1 MAIFKSKKTYI
12 KRYASGS
19 ADKKVT
25 FAPAVKATFNGS
37 AIKDGADKPK
47 PTIKSRP
54 VQPGTMSGGG
64 NATGTI
70 RYGEPDEKYIKLFT
84 DKKPEVV
91 RNKVVSGPGALR
103 PEPAPKPDLTNVKA
117 DEHVRP
123 VVDGKVMTYTPP
135 VPKVE
140 ETAEVKV
147 AAEKVSEPVQFTKSE
162 PAPKPEPVSKPVVK
176 TAIKPEKK
184 SETDKVIKEKVPKQ
198 PKPRKAKADMSGFF
212 SVAAKVA
219 LLIVLV
225 CGIGAVGYK
234 FAGEYSEKLAS
245 LNEALN
251 THYLPEDYIY
261 PETPEDVKS
270 VNDAAREAAY
280 NQAMANA
287 YVPSRSEV
295 PGLYKY
301 DYVKTCYLTFDDG
314 PSGPVTESILDTLKE
329 YNVPATFFV
338 VGKNAEAYPD
348 LLRRI
353 EAEGHSIGN
362 HSYSHDYEYMY
373 SGDPEFDS
381 ELNNCRNAINRIL
394 GKNYNNML
402 YRFPGGSFEV
412 YKKFYIYNIENLG
425 YQHVDWNSLTGD
437 SETESPDREYIMNA
451 LKESTNNGTKE
462 DIVVLLHDAGAKQ
475 ITADTLPEVIEYLKS
490 KNYVF
495 KAVKNSNF
503 SE

>member
-25 FAPAVKATFNGS
+25 FAPSVKATFNSS
-37 AIKDGADKPK
+37 AIKEGTEKPK
-47 PTIKSRP
+47 PTISSRP
-54 VQPGTMSGGG
+54 VQPGTMPGGG
-64 NATGTI
+64 NTTGTI

-84 DKKPEVV
+84 DKKPEVI
-91 RNKVVSGPGALR
+91 RNKVVSGPGVLR

-123 VVDGKVMTYTPP
+123 VVEGRVLTYTPP
-135 VPKVE
+135 VSEKKE
-140 ETAEVKV
+140 EAPVVQTTV
-147 AAEKVSEPVQFTKSE
+147 EKVSEPVASAKQE
-162 PAPKPEPVSKPVVK
+162 PLAKPETVVK
-176 TAIKPEKK
+176 PIVATAKKPEAEKI
-184 SETDKVIKEKVPKQ
+184 IKEKPIKQ
-198 PKPRKAKADMSGFF
+198 PKPPCPKADRSKIF

-219 LLIVLV
+219 VLVVLV

-234 FAGEYSEKLAS
+234 FAGEYSQKLAA

-261 PETPEDVKS
+261 PETPDDVKA

-280 NQAMANA
+280 NEAMANA

-295 PGLYKY
+295 PGLFKY

-314 PSGPVTESILDTLKE
+314 PSGPVTESILNTLKE

-338 VGKNAEAYPD
+338 VGKNAEAHPD

-373 SGDPEFDS
+373 SGDPEFDD
-381 ELNNCRNAINRIL
+381 ELYSCRNAINRIL
-394 GKNYNNML
+394 GKPYNNML

-412 YKKFYIYNIENLG
+412 YKKFYIYNIESLG
-425 YQHVDWNSLTGD
+425 YQHVDWNALTGD
-437 SETESPDREYIMNA
+437 SETENPDREYIMNA

-503 SE
+503 VE

>member
-12 KRYASGS
+12 KRYASAS

-25 FAPAVKATFNGS
+25 FAPSVRASFNGS
-37 AIKDGADKPK
+37 AVKEGVDKPK
-47 PTIKSRP
+47 PTINSRS
-54 VQPGTMSGGG
+54 VQPGTMSERG
-64 NATGTI
+64 NTTGTI
-70 RYGEPDEKYIKLFT
+70 RYGEPDEKYISLFT
-84 DKKPEVV
+84 DKKPQVV
-91 RNKVVSGPGALR
+91 RNEVVSGPGAVR
-103 PEPAPKPDLTNVKA
+103 PQPAPKPDLSQVKA
-117 DEHVRP
+117 NEYVRP
-123 VVDGKVMTYTPP
+123 VVDGRVVSYTKQEQMT
-135 VPKVE
+135 
-140 ETAEVKV
+140 EVKEPAV
-147 AAEKVSEPVQFTKSE
+147 LPKDEKVQETIVASKSE
-162 PAPKPEPVSKPVVK
+162 QSTKPEGAARVTTQKRDVPQKAPKEHIRKK
-176 TAIKPEKK
+176 TTAP
-184 SETDKVIKEKVPKQ
+184 D
-198 PKPRKAKADMSGFF
+198 AKANAAKAI
-212 SVAAKVA
+212 SVASKVA
-219 LLIVLV
+219 MLLVLV
-225 CGIGAVGYK
+225 CGIGVVGYK
-234 FAGEYSEKLAS
+234 CVGEYSKKLAT

-251 THYLPEDYIY
+251 IHYLPEDYIY
-261 PETPEDVKS
+261 PQTPEDVKAE
-270 VNDAAREAAY
+270 NDAAREAAY
-280 NQAMANA
+280 NEAMANA
-287 YVPSRSEV
+287 YIPSRSEV

-314 PSGPVTESILDTLKE
+314 PSGPVTEDILNTLKE

-362 HSYSHDYEYMY
+362 HSYSHDYQYMY

-381 ELNNCRNAINRIL
+381 ELKKCRNTINSIL

-412 YKKFYIYNIENLG
+412 YKKFYIYNIESLG
-425 YQHVDWNSLTGD
+425 YQHVDWNALTGD
-437 SETESPDREYIMNA
+437 SETEAPDREYIMNA

-495 KAVKNSNF
+495 KAVKNSNIA
-503 SE
+503 E

>member
-12 KRYASGS
+12 KRYTSGS
-19 ADKKVT
+19 ADRKVT
-25 FAPAVKATFNGS
+25 FAPSVKATFNGS
-37 AIKDGADKPK
+37 AIREGNDKPK
-47 PTIKSRP
+47 PTISSRP

-91 RNKVVSGPGALR
+91 RNEVVSGPGAFR
-103 PEPAPKPDLTNVKA
+103 PAPAPKPDLTNVKA

-123 VVDGKVMTYTPP
+123 VVDGKVVTYTPP
-135 VPKVE
+135 VQK
-140 ETAEVKV
+140 
-147 AAEKVSEPVQFTKSE
+147 AAETPKEQKGAVEQASE
-162 PAPKPEPVSKPVVK
+162 PAVPVSVREPAAKPDAATAVKTEKKPEAVK
-176 TAIKPEKK
+176 VLKEK
-184 SETDKVIKEKVPKQ
+184 SEKQ
-198 PKPRKAKADMSGFF
+198 PKPPKARADVSKVAGVVAKAAVFAVLICAIGF
-212 SVAAKVA
+212 
-219 LLIVLV
+219 
-225 CGIGAVGYK
+225 VGYRYY
-234 FAGEYSEKLAS
+234 GEYSEKLAS

-261 PETPEDVKS
+261 PETPDDVKN

-280 NQAMANA
+280 NEAMANA

-314 PSGPVTESILDTLKE
+314 PSGPVTESILNTLKE

-362 HSYSHDYEYMY
+362 HSYSHNYEYMY

-381 ELNNCRNAINRIL
+381 ELSKCRNAINSIL

-412 YKKFYIYNIENLG
+412 YKKFYIYNIESLG
-425 YQHVDWNSLTGD
+425 YQHVDWNALTGD
-437 SETESPDREYIMNA
+437 SETENPDREYIMNA
-451 LKESTNNGTKE
+451 LRESTNNGTKE

-503 SE
+503 NE